1 MRHIHGRLWN
11 AFEFSG
17 LAPELGKS
25 VLSESVERTQE
36 YLLAA
41 NKLRALAEAAQYPE
55 IRAELLWLAQSY
67 ERLAGD
73 PTMNRI
79 VDGFRSLEMRE
90 P

>member
-1 MRHIHGRLWN
+1 M
-11 AFEFSG
+11 S
-17 LAPELGKS
+17 
-25 VLSESVERTQE
+25 SENVENH
-36 YLLAA
+36 LLAA